1 MEQNITPTEMEQ
13 LRKKALRFLIPG
25 IVLAVAAVIS
35 VPILMSPV
43 SILLFIPAIVC
54 FVCFSKANKQFAAAF
69 KQSVVLDS
77 LSSVFTDLTFEPA
90 LGISR
95 EEIRETE
102 MMQTGDRFSS
112 NDLISGRYNGVPFR
126 QSDVHIEEEHTDSE
140 GHTSYTTIFRGR
152 WMVFDFNKTFVSDLQ
167 VVGRHFGANRRK
179 GNGFFGLFASKEKK
193 MEKIELEN
201 EAFNKQFT
209 VYAHDTTEAFYLLT
223 PHMMEAMLRL
233 REGIG
238 SPIMLLF
245 FRGQLHVAVNNG
257 KDAFEPSLFRAY
269 DPARETEAVFADTRV
284 ITSFVDEMRLDNDMF
299 KI

>member
-1 MEQNITPTEMEQ
+1 MSNTYSVSEMEAM
-13 LRKKALRFLIPG
+13 RKKALTLLLG
-25 IVLAVAAVIS
+25 GLALLVATFALVIIFQT
-35 VPILMSPV
+35 PIFA
-43 SILLFIPAIVC
+43 LLFIPAVASLIL
-54 FVCFSKANKQFAAAF
+54 SGKANKQFAAAF

-112 NDLISGRYNGVPFR
+112 NDLISGQYNGVSFR
-126 QSDVHIEEEHTDSE
+126 QSDVHIENESTDSE

-167 VVGRHFGANRRK
+167 VVGRHFGANKRK
-179 GNGFFGLFASKEKK
+179 GNGFFGLFASKEKR

>member
-1 MEQNITPTEMEQ
+1 MSNTYSVSEMEAM
-13 LRKKALRFLIPG
+13 RKKALTLLLG
-25 IVLAVAAVIS
+25 GLALLVATFALVIIFQT
-35 VPILMSPV
+35 PIFA
-43 SILLFIPAIVC
+43 LLFIPAVASLIL
-54 FVCFSKANKQFAAAF
+54 SGKANKQFAAAF

-112 NDLISGRYNGVPFR
+112 NDLISGQYNGVSFR
-126 QSDVHIEEEHTDSE
+126 QSDVHIENESTDSE

-167 VVGRHFGANRRK
+167 VVGRHFGANKRK

-209 VYAHDTTEAFYLLT
+209 VYAHDTTEAFYLLP

-269 DPARETEAVFADTRV
+269 DPAREAEAVLADTRV

>member
-1 MEQNITPTEMEQ
+1 MQPDINVSEMES
-13 LRKKALRFLIPG
+13 LRKTARNDLIFGIIIVVIG
-25 IVLAVAAVIS
+25 IVLTVTQS
-35 VPILMSPV
+35 QPLF
-43 SILLFIPAIVC
+43 LLFIIPAIVL
-54 FVCFSKANKQFAAAF
+54 FVLSNKAWKKFSAAY
-69 KQSVVLDS
+69 KDGVVRAALE
-77 LSSVFTDLTFEPA
+77 SVFTGLTFEPA

-102 MMQTGDRFSS
+102 MMQTGDRFTS
-112 NDLISGRYNGVPFR
+112 NDLISGQYNGVSFR

-140 GHTSYTTIFRGR
+140 GHTSYSTIFRGR
-152 WMVFDFNKTFVSDLQ
+152 WMIFDFNKDFASDLQ
-167 VVGRHFGANRRK
+167 VVGKHFGANKRK

-209 VYAHDTTEAFYLLT
+209 VYAHDTTEAFYILT

-233 REGIG
+233 HDGCE

-257 KDAFEPSLFRAY
+257 KDAFEPSLFREF
-269 DPARETEAVFADTRV
+269 DPEREAETVLADTRV
-284 ITSFVDEMRLDNDMF
+284 ITAFVDEMRLDNDMF
-299 KI
+299 KV

>member
-1 MEQNITPTEMEQ
+1 MSNTYSVSEMEAM
-13 LRKKALRFLIPG
+13 RKKALTLLLG
-25 IVLAVAAVIS
+25 GLALLVATFALVIIFQT
-35 VPILMSPV
+35 PIFA
-43 SILLFIPAIVC
+43 LLFIPAVASLIL
-54 FVCFSKANKQFAAAF
+54 SGKANKQFAAAF

-112 NDLISGRYNGVPFR
+112 NDLISGQYNGVSFR
-126 QSDVHIEEEHTDSE
+126 QSDVHIENESTDSE

-167 VVGRHFGANRRK
+167 VVGRHFGANKRK

-269 DPARETEAVFADTRV
+269 DPAREAEAVLADTRV

>member
-1 MEQNITPTEMEQ
+1 MSNTYSVSEMEAM
-13 LRKKALRFLIPG
+13 RKKALTLLLG
-25 IVLAVAAVIS
+25 GLALLVATFALVIIFQT
-35 VPILMSPV
+35 PIFA
-43 SILLFIPAIVC
+43 LLFIPAVASLIL
-54 FVCFSKANKQFAAAF
+54 SGKANKQFAAAF

-77 LSSVFTDLTFEPA
+77 LSAVFTDLTFEPA

-112 NDLISGRYNGVPFR
+112 NDLISGQYNGVSFR
-126 QSDVHIEEEHTDSE
+126 QSDVHIENESTDSE

-167 VVGRHFGANRRK
+167 VVGRHFGANKRK

-269 DPARETEAVFADTRV
+269 DPAREAEAVLADTRV

>member
-13 LRKKALRFLIPG
+13 LRKKALRLI
-25 IVLAVAAVIS
+25 IVAIVCLAAAFALGAAVAPPFA
-35 VPILMSPV
+35 
-43 SILLFIPAIVC
+43 LLFIPAIIC
-54 FVCFSKANKQFAAAF
+54 FVFFSRAQKTFAAAY
-69 KQSVVLDS
+69 KENVVKSALNE
-77 LSSVFTDLTFEPA
+77 VFTDISFTPA
-90 LGISR
+90 AGITR
-95 EEIRETE
+95 EELRETE
-102 MMQTGDRFSS
+102 MMQTGDRYSS
-112 NDLISGRYNGVPFR
+112 NDLITGQYNGVPFR

-152 WMVFDFNKTFVSDLQ
+152 WMIFDFNKNFASDLQ
-167 VVGRHFGANRRK
+167 VVGKRFGANKRK
-179 GNGFFGLFASKEKK
+179 GGGLFGLFASKEKK

-223 PHMMEAMLRL
+223 PHIMEAMLRL

-257 KDAFEPSLFRAY
+257 KDAFEPSIFRTY
-269 DPARETEAVFADTRV
+269 DPARETESALADTRV
-284 ITSFVDEMRLDNDMF
+284 ITAFVDEMRLDNDIY
-299 KI
+299 KA